1 MTLEEA
7 FIANLVNQQIPMINE
22 WLESMHLS
30 INKHTQSES
39 SLSRNISSEFSGY
52 SLFDTLG
59 RGYISHRPTSSK
71 YSSDT
76 HYLLGMYLRALK
88 QLKGLDAM
96 GLYNCVSSTSESGP
110 DKCHLAV
117 IISKRVYAI
126 YANTPFNIS
135 LEIKY
140 KKSSEILARTGI
152 TRLNP
157 KSPVYVLP
165 YFGDL
170 SEEELL
176 FIQNIPYKILPLKLG
191 EVENYALQEFLE
203 CMLTTN
209 LDVASAIIEVGSLS
223 ELLEKFKNG
232 DFSNWTKSPQVGA
245 FYSKYSPK
253 LVQFLTNTLISND
266 SNLEIKRE
274 ALKKY
279 PADSVAQAARKYLKE
294 YNFYYDIDDFID
306 KRLPV

>member
-7 FIANLVNQQIPMINE
+7 FITNLVNQQIPMINE

-30 INKHTQSES
+30 IDRHTQSES
-39 SLSRNISSEFSGY
+39 SPSRDIRSEFSGY
-52 SLFDTLG
+52 SLFDTLK
-59 RGYISHRPTSSK
+59 RGYISHKPTSSK
-71 YSSDT
+71 YSGDT

-88 QLKGLDAM
+88 QLKDLDAM
-96 GLYNCVSSTSESGP
+96 GLYNCISSTSESGP
-110 DKCHLAV
+110 NKYHVAS

-135 LEIKY
+135 LEIRY
-140 KKSSEILARTGI
+140 KNHDEILAKTGV

-157 KSPVYVLP
+157 KSPVYILP
-165 YFGDL
+165 YFGGL
-170 SEEELL
+170 SEEELS
-176 FIQNIPYKILPLKLG
+176 FIQNIPYKILPLKVG
-191 EVENYALQEFLE
+191 ETENYALQEFLE
-203 CMLTTN
+203 GTLITN
-209 LDVASAIIEVGSLS
+209 LDVESAIIEIGSLS
-223 ELLEKFKNG
+223 ELLGKFRTG

-245 FYSKYSPK
+245 FYSRYSPK
-253 LVQFLTNTLISND
+253 LIQFLTDTLVSND

-294 YNFYYDIDDFID
+294 YNFCYDIDDFID